1 LRVIINKVV
10 KWYKENVLGESEEII
25 NELKNGW
32 EGKLVH
38 EIITYM
44 KEHEDDDPE
53 YNPMDPFSYL
63 EYGDDGYKYTQHS
76 SYEEYETNF
85 KLKEDMIEAK
95 LTNKDLEFKWNEMD
109 YITLKTVEGQS
120 FLGIHFI
127 NNDTDAVHLT
137 LKDYKTANVLFTHVK
152 KQLNN

>member
-1 LRVIINKVV
+1 MNKVV

-38 EIITYM
+38 EIKDITIVYG
-44 KEHEDDDPE
+44 EDDPD
-53 YNPMDPFSYL
+53 YNPVNPICFI
-63 EYGDDGYKYTQHS
+63 EYGSDGTKEVVER
-76 SYEEYETNF
+76 SYEEWEMSF
-85 KLKEDMIEAK
+85 ILKEDMIYGK
-95 LTNKDLEFKWNEMD
+95 LGESCLELGWDNMD

-127 NNDTDAVHLT
+127 NNDKDVVHIT
-137 LKDYKTANVLFTHVK
+137 LKDYKTANVLFTYVK